1 MTVNNHYDIYLSNV
15 KKLAKTICIKSE
27 ATANAFNQYLIDY
40 FGPQSVNLNDPT
52 TWRYY
57 LNISGEYHPK
67 DKLMYITSADTLETI
82 LFSKQNLIIHTSTA
96 QSYQYGE
103 NKYKDLVLQYPDQE
117 LLIKGILYPADI
129 DTAINAED
137 GKILSYPTELIEE
150 NEFTFLQNLQEWIN
164 GFKAFWTNKSYAV
177 SNSLYHATN
186 HAIMYA
192 CLIPVILNIRLKA
205 CKTNEAHSFHR
216 RMYLGSHGY
225 LDSYLDYLTLEQSL
239 FLYRNIL
246 YISKNVGKQSTFD
259 MLTDE
264 ILTKRGI
271 PIARYKMKHDTSLLP
286 DSLVPEVRF
295 KKEDINIDVGED
307 NIFDLTTEQL
317 LYKEDDSA
325 RYNKVNRPHYTGLIN
340 NRMAN
345 SRSSTV
351 QTKVIESKMV
361 DSTDST
367 PYPFADALIN
377 NWIYLSGLGH
387 YNTYVS
393 LDNPKTGE
401 LIEITA
407 KEAYVLAFYCMLKQY
422 DCELVEIPRF
432 KFSRAQRVPNPS
444 LAELKSVVTSK
455 FVSDETLTNLLIK
468 QPVLKGE
475 LFTTTMF
482 YDHCAKISDAEMYHR
497 ILIANTED
505 SVARGMIDNAV
516 SKMYTDGHL
525 DLSDGFSTFNEWLTA
540 KKINTLQFNVEDYAV
555 VYQKL
560 VTLTTGANFHT
571 KLSMADIQKA
581 MIAIMRQL
589 SSYTVQYISNIN
601 VNNIT
606 VFDFAS
612 QRVSNIGEYSDTDLA
627 PVVVDVYPFNDRIKT
642 SVTSDISNN
651 FQNVTDF
658 GGTQNDK
665 GSEVDVGIE
674 FSKFMYNQSK
684 HFQLANNIEIKL
696 ITDDNDLDLLDQE
709 SINNLARMLVSIP
722 L

>member
-1 MTVNNHYDIYLSNV
+1 MVNNHYDIYLGNV

-27 ATANAFNQYLIDY
+27 ATANALNQYLIDY
-40 FGPQSVNLNDPT
+40 YGPQSVNLNDPK
-52 TWRYY
+52 TWKYY
-57 LNISGEYHPK
+57 LNISGEYHAR
-67 DKLMYITSADTLETI
+67 DKPMLITSADTLETI
-82 LFSKQNLIIHTSTA
+82 LFSKENLAIHTSTA

-129 DTAINAED
+129 TTAINAED
-137 GKILSYPTELIEE
+137 GKILSFPTELIEQ

-164 GFKAFWTNKSYAV
+164 GFKTFWTNKSFAV

-225 LDSYLDYLTLEQSL
+225 LDVYLDYLTLEQSL

-246 YISKNVGKQSTFD
+246 YINKNVGKQSTFD
-259 MLTDE
+259 MLTRE
-264 ILTKRGI
+264 ILTKRDI
-271 PIARYKMKHDTSLLP
+271 PLARYKMKHDTSLLP
-286 DSLVPEVRF
+286 DSLVPLVRY

-307 NIFDLTTEQL
+307 NIFDLTTYQL
-317 LYKEDDSA
+317 LYKEDDAA
-325 RYNKVNRPHYTGLIN
+325 RYNEINRPHYTKLIDGL
-340 NRMAN
+340 MEN

-351 QTKVIESKMV
+351 QTKVLESKMV

-377 NWIYLSGLGH
+377 NWIYLAGLGH

-393 LDNPKTGE
+393 FDNPKTGE

-407 KEAYVLAFYCMLKQY
+407 REAYVFAFYCMLKQNDY
-422 DCELVEIPRF
+422 QLVEIPLF
-432 KFSRAQRVPNPS
+432 KYARAQRVPTPS
-444 LAELKSVVTSK
+444 LAELKSVVSPK
-455 FVSDETLTNLLIK
+455 LISDATLTELVTR

-482 YDHCAKISDAEMYHR
+482 YDHCAKISETEMYHR

-505 SVARGMIDNAV
+505 SIARGMIDNAV
-516 SKMYTDGHL
+516 SKMYTDGHF
-525 DLSDGFSTFNEWLTA
+525 DLSDGHETFNDWFLA
-540 KKINTLQFNVEDYAV
+540 KKINTLQFSSEDYAV

-560 VTLTTGANFHT
+560 ITLTTGANFHS
-571 KLSMADIQKA
+571 KLSVADIQKA
-581 MIAIMRQL
+581 MIGIMRQL
-589 SSYTVQYISNIN
+589 SSYTVQYISDIN
-601 VNNIT
+601 VNNIN

-612 QRVSNIGEYSDTDLA
+612 QRTSNIGQETDTNVS
-627 PVVVDVYPFNDRIKT
+627 PVIVDVYPFDTRFYT
-642 SVTSDISNN
+642 SSVNKDNVTY
-651 FQNVTDF
+651 QNVQDF
-658 GGTQNDK
+658 GLSQDFI
-665 GSEVDVGIE
+665 GSEVGVGVE
-674 FSKFMYNQSK
+674 LSNAVFENSRS
-684 HFQLANNIEIKL
+684 FQLGSNIQVTLTSSDNNSDIV
-696 ITDDNDLDLLDQE
+696 TQQE
-709 SINNLARMLVSIP
+709 LEVISKIILGMP